1 MYPFSLIIA
10 SAKGVV
16 VNIVSIVNIRIKIKF
31 INYHYYWSV
40 TILLHLALTPA
51 IKILN
56 NILNGCEY

>member
-10 SAKGVV
+10 SAKGVF
-16 VNIVSIVNIRIKIKF
+16 VNIVNIVIIRIEIKF
-31 INYHYYWSV
+31 I

-56 NILNGCEY
+56 NILNVCEY

>member
-1 MYPFSLIIA
+1 MYPFSLIIV
-10 SAKGVV
+10 SAKGVF
-16 VNIVSIVNIRIKIKF
+16 VNIVNIVNIRVNKV
-31 INYHYYWSV
+31 YDLSLLLEV